1 MSGGSVL
8 VQRLGDLRRG
18 RRSDDKRIAAST
30 TRPTLKA
37 VPGDLSLCMPK
48 RQLDNIIDG
57 PDIVRRQIHFLQLV
71 AVEGYVVINI
81 LHNLVKAFTLERAHL
96 VATHAFFVGVPN
108 HICRSFYVRG

>member
-1 MSGGSVL
+1 MDADNLALGSRLQAEWIIVAKVLLGGE
-8 VQRLGDLRRG
+8 
-18 RRSDDKRIAAST
+18 
-30 TRPTLKA
+30 
-37 VPGDLSLCMPK
+37 